1 RASPSTA
8 SILSPYPDPM
18 HLRLLVIAVLL
29 AAAPLAL
36 AQETRTISFDEAVR
50 IALDQNVRLQQAELT
65 TRSADLDVSRQRAQM
80 FLPNISASMR
90 PSQQYGLAFNQTTG
104 QLENETTNVF
114 SADISGSVNVF
125 NGFADQAG
133 LAAARLRA
141 RSGALSEERT
151 RQDIVFEV
159 ASRYLQVLL
168 DEQLVAIQEEAVEA
182 ERVQVERIQS
192 LVDAGARPAVDVLRQ
207 EALAAERELGLLR
220 AQNAATVS
228 ATQLVQTLQLDPFG
242 TYTFSAPPLEA
253 LEATFET
260 FDLDELLRGALDARD
275 DLRAQ
280 ELEIEAL
287 GQDIKQARAGYLP
300 SVVLFAGYGSSYA
313 SSAQQVATD
322 AEGNTIV
329 LDPGTTV
336 TTSGGDIVQID
347 GDPFIVG
354 TQFAFEDTPFSDQ
367 FFDTNRG
374 GNIGFSVNIPIFD
387 RFQTRTQV
395 QQAQIRASNARL
407 TLESLEQSVALEV
420 RQAYLDYQ
428 NAARALDVSAV
439 QVESAEAALSVEQER
454 YEFGASTFADLAQ
467 ARAAAV
473 QAQSDRA
480 QAIYTFFFRRRLLDY
495 ALGALDFTQPLF
507 E

>member
-1 RASPSTA
+1 
-8 SILSPYPDPM
+8 M

-80 FLPNISASMR
+80 FLPNVSASMR

-374 GNIGFSVNIPIFD
+374 GNI
-387 RFQTRTQV
+387 
-395 QQAQIRASNARL
+395 
-407 TLESLEQSVALEV
+407 
-420 RQAYLDYQ
+420 
-428 NAARALDVSAV
+428 
-439 QVESAEAALSVEQER
+439 
-454 YEFGASTFADLAQ
+454 
-467 ARAAAV
+467 
-473 QAQSDRA
+473 
-480 QAIYTFFFRRRLLDY
+480 
-495 ALGALDFTQPLF
+495 
-507 E
+507 

>member
-1 RASPSTA
+1 
-8 SILSPYPDPM
+8 M

-36 AQETRTISFDEAVR
+36 AQGTRTISFDEAVR

-80 FLPNISASMR
+80 FLPNVSASMR

-395 QQAQIRASNARL
+395 QQAQIRANNARL

-473 QAQSDRA
+473 QA
-480 QAIYTFFFRRRLLDY
+480 
-495 ALGALDFTQPLF
+495 
-507 E
+507 